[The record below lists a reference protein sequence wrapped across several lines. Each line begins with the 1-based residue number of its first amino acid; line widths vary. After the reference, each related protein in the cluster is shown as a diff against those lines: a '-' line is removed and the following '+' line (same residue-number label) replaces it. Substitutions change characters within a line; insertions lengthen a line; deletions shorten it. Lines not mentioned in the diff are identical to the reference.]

1 MKIDDVDVQ
10 DYPLDTLRMA
20 IGFVPQAPLL
30 FTGSIE
36 ENIRWGKNDATKE
49 EIIQAAKDAQIHE
62 TIMEQPL
69 GYETKIGQKGV
80 NLSGGQKQ
88 RVSIAR
94 ALIRSPK
101 VLLLDDSTS
110 SLDLKTESKLLQAIQ
125 TYGCTTFI
133 VTQKIDTAKSCDR
146 IILMDEGRILAEG
159 SHDELVDT
167 SELYQNIV
175 ASQVG
180 DEDLYA

>member
-1 MKIDDVDVQ
+1 M
-10 DYPLDTLRMA
+10 
-20 IGFVPQAPLL
+20 
-30 FTGSIE
+30 
-36 ENIRWGKNDATKE
+36 
-49 EIIQAAKDAQIHE
+49 
-62 TIMEQPL
+62 
-69 GYETKIGQKGV
+69 
-80 NLSGGQKQ
+80 
-88 RVSIAR
+88 
-94 ALIRSPK
+94 IRSPK